1 MAAKTSWHRPS
12 YGTKLRHCHPM
23 YMRCTQAMLKHRF
36 IDVRHQ
42 TLGETTMTRAK
53 MGKTQK
59 YIYKIGENLIWLA
72 EKQNCRF
79 LNNLTQTHV
88 QRYAA
93 DMR

>member
-1 MAAKTSWHRPS
+1 VPPTPS
-12 YGTKLRHCHPM
+12 LGG
-23 YMRCTQAMLKHRF
+23 RCPPAPPAPPRM
-36 IDVRHQ
+36 VRHQ

-59 YIYKIGENLIWLA
+59 YIYKIGEKLIWLA

-79 LNNLTQTHV
+79 LKNLTQTHV